1 MVLFD
6 LTLTAYVFT
15 YGLAL
20 PAWLVSF
27 FATYLIWLVGI
38 GIIVIAFSYSFRLAI
53 EHMLRL
59 GFSAFFAL
67 GANRVVEWAYFRP
80 RPFVAGEFAPRI
92 DVSPL
97 DGSFP
102 SDHAAVAWALAAA
115 AFAWNKKIGAAFAAA
130 ALAISI
136 GRVLAGVHY
145 VLDIVVG
152 ALVGVG
158 AGFLIS
164 WYALHASGGHWWRRL
179 LRR

>member
-1 MVLFD
+1 MLLD
-6 LTLTAYVFT
+6 LTLTAYVFA
-15 YGLAL
+15 YGLTL
-20 PAWLVSF
+20 PAWLVAF

-38 GIIVIAFSYSFRLAI
+38 GIVVVALSFSLRLAI
-53 EHMLRL
+53 EHLLRL

-67 GANRVVEWAYFRP
+67 GVNRVVEWAYFRP

-92 DVSPL
+92 DVSAI

-102 SDHAAVAWALAAA
+102 SDHAAVVWALAAA
-115 AFAWNKKIGAAFAAA
+115 VFAWNKKIGAAFAAA
-130 ALAISI
+130 AFLISI

-164 WYALHASGGHWWRRL
+164 WYALHASGAPWWRRL